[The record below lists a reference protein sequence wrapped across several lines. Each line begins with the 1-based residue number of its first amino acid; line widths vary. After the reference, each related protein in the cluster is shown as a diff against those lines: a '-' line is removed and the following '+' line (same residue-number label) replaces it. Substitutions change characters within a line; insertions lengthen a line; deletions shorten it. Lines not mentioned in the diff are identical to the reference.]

1 MNINL
6 TSFGQTITFIVFVW
20 FCMKYVWPPLLNA
33 LNERKQKI
41 ADGLAEAE
49 KGMQA
54 KALAEQD
61 AAAALAEAKTQATE
75 ILAQAQ
81 RRADEIVEE
90 SKQTARVEGER
101 LLAGARAEIDQEVN
115 RAREELRQE
124 VVAIAL
130 RGTEQ
135 LLGREVDQAAHNDL
149 LEDLAQQL

>member
-6 TSFGQTITFIVFVW
+6 TLFGQTVTFIVFVW
-20 FCMKYVWPPLLNA
+20 FCMTYVWPPILNA
-33 LNERKQKI
+33 LNERRQKI

-54 KALAEQD
+54 KAVAEKDAARALQD
-61 AAAALAEAKTQATE
+61 AKSQATE
-75 ILAQAQ
+75 ILSQAQ
-81 RRADEIVEE
+81 RRADEIVGE

-101 LLAGARAEIDQEVN
+101 LLTGARAEIDQEVN
-115 RAREELRQE
+115 RAREDLRKE
-124 VVAIAL
+124 VIAIAL

-149 LEDLAQQL
+149 LENLAGQL

>member
-6 TSFGQTITFIVFVW
+6 TLFGQTVTFIVFVW
-20 FCMKYVWPPLLNA
+20 FCMKYVWPPILTA
-33 LNERKQKI
+33 LNERRQKI

-54 KALAEQD
+54 KEVAEQE
-61 AAAALAEAKTQATE
+61 AATALQEAKDQAAE

-90 SKQTARVEGER
+90 SKATARVEGER
-101 LLAGARAEIDQEVN
+101 LLTGAQAEIEQEVN
-115 RAREELRQE
+115 RAREDLRKE
-124 VVAIAL
+124 VISIAL

-149 LEDLAQQL
+149 LENLAEQL

>member
-6 TSFGQTITFIVFVW
+6 TLFGQTVTFIVFVW
-20 FCMKYVWPPLLNA
+20 FCMKYVWPPILNA
-33 LNERKQKI
+33 LNERKRKI

-54 KALAEQD
+54 KEMAEQD
-61 AAAALAEAKTQATE
+61 AAKTLAEAKTQATE

-101 LLAGARAEIDQEVN
+101 LLSGARADIDQEVN
-115 RAREELRQE
+115 RAREDLRKD
-124 VVAIAL
+124 VVAIAM
-130 RGTEQ
+130 RGTER
-135 LLGREVDQAAHNDL
+135 LLGREVDRTAHNDL
-149 LEDLAQQL
+149 IEDLAKQL

>member
-6 TSFGQTITFIVFVW
+6 TLLGQTVTFIVFVW
-20 FCMKYVWPPLLNA
+20 FCMTYVWPPILNA
-33 LNERKQKI
+33 LNERRQKI

-54 KALAEQD
+54 KEVAEKDAARALQD
-61 AAAALAEAKTQATE
+61 AKSQATE
-75 ILAQAQ
+75 ILSQAQ

-101 LLAGARAEIDQEVN
+101 LLTGARAEIDQEVN
-115 RAREELRQE
+115 RAREDLRKE
-124 VVAIAL
+124 VIAIAL

-149 LEDLAQQL
+149 LENLAGQL

>member
-6 TSFGQTITFIVFVW
+6 TLFGQTITFIVFVW
-20 FCMKYVWPPLLNA
+20 VCMKYVGPPLLNA

-61 AAAALAEAKTQATE
+61 AAEALAEAKNQATE

-90 SKQTARVEGER
+90 SKQNARVEGER
-101 LLAGARAEIDQEVN
+101 LLSGARAEIDQEVN
-115 RAREELRQE
+115 RAREDLRKE

>member
-6 TSFGQTITFIVFVW
+6 TLFGQTITFIVFVW

-61 AAAALAEAKTQATE
+61 AAEALAEAKNQATE
-75 ILAQAQ
+75 ILAQAL
-81 RRADEIVEE
+81 RRADESVEE
-90 SKQTARVEGER
+90 SKQNARVEGER
-101 LLAGARAEIDQEVN
+101 LLSGARAEIDQEVN
-115 RAREELRQE
+115 RAREDLRKE

>member
-6 TSFGQTITFIVFVW
+6 TLFGQTVTFIVFVW
-20 FCMKYVWPPLLNA
+20 FCMKYVWPPILNA

-54 KALAEQD
+54 KEMAEQD
-61 AAAALAEAKTQATE
+61 AAKTLAEAKTQATE

-101 LLAGARAEIDQEVN
+101 LLSGARADIDQEVN
-115 RAREELRQE
+115 RAREDLRKD
-124 VVAIAL
+124 VVAIAM
-130 RGTEQ
+130 RGTER
-135 LLGREVDQAAHNDL
+135 LLGREVDRTAHNDL
-149 LEDLAQQL
+149 IEDLAKQL

>member
-6 TSFGQTITFIVFVW
+6 TLFGQTITFIVFVW
-20 FCMKYVWPPLLNA
+20 FCMKYVGPPLLNA

-61 AAAALAEAKTQATE
+61 AAEALAEAKNQATE

-90 SKQTARVEGER
+90 SKQNARVEGER
-101 LLAGARAEIDQEVN
+101 LLSGARAEIDQEVN
-115 RAREELRQE
+115 RAREDLRKE

>member
-1 MNINL
+1 MSINL
-6 TSFGQTITFIVFVW
+6 TLFGQTVTFIIFVW
-20 FCMKYVWPPLLNA
+20 FCMKYVWPPILNA
-33 LNERKQKI
+33 LNERRQKI

-54 KALAEQD
+54 KELAEQD
-61 AAAALAEAKTQATE
+61 AVVALQEAKEQSTE

-90 SKQTARVEGER
+90 SKQNARVEGER
-101 LLAGARAEIDQEVN
+101 LLTGARAEIDQEVN
-115 RAREELRQE
+115 QAREGLRKE

-149 LEDLAQQL
+149 LENLAEQL

>member
-6 TSFGQTITFIVFVW
+6 TLFGQTITFIVFVW

-115 RAREELRQE
+115 RAREDLRQE